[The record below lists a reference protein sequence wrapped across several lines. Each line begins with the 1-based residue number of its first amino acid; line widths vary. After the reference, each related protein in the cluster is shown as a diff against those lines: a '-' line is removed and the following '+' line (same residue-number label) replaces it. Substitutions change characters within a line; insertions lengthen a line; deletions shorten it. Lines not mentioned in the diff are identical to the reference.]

1 MNLADLYHER
11 MKRSFSFCDRRTIP
25 CAVHPRWS
33 VHISALSSY
42 SPPAAPAW
50 LHPPPLPP
58 PASGIPRSGRWSS
71 WSPAADAV
79 SCWRCCCICL
89 WEDRNSQSTSAGQ
102 LRSSGPLAC
111 FTWVM
116 QTSDTRLHLT
126 QIQAK
131 TPFKSAIEL
140 KYTLLERQKTAHNN
154 RDTYGMRFSL
164 LKTLKSMDL
173 NDLLSILWEKEN
185 VFQEDLKWFYLCHN
199 LLQWQMIL
207 KLVKILSSIV
217 W

>member
-1 MNLADLYHER
+1 MNLASLSWKNEALLLFLWPQDNPLEFLPQ
-11 MKRSFSFCDRRTIP
+11 SSLC
-25 CAVHPRWS
+25 

-79 SCWRCCCICL
+79 SCWHCCCCCCICL

-111 FTWVM
+111 FTWIM
-116 QTSDTRLHLT
+116 QTSDTCLHLT

-140 KYTLLERQKTAHNN
+140 KYTLLEWQKNYHNN
-154 RDTYGMRFSL
+154 RETYGMRFNL

-173 NDLLSILWEKEN
+173 NDLLSILGKCSLREFEM
-185 VFQEDLKWFYLCHN
+185 V
-199 LLQWQMIL
+199 
-207 KLVKILSSIV
+207 
-217 W
+217 